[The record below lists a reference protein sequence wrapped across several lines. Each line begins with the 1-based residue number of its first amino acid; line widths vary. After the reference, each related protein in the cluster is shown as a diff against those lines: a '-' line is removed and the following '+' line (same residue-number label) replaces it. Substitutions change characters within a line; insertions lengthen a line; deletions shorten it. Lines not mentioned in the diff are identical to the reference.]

1 MELDT
6 TQLISRVGRAAK
18 IPAGSSYLTPATLLG
33 LASDEL
39 LDELMPR
46 LLAVSGNHFLAYKD
60 VAMSADVA
68 RYRLPPR
75 CIRPER
81 MDLVTAEGML
91 VGHLVLSDGRML
103 AEVAAGRCPPNQA
116 LGWWVPESSHV
127 RVALRSNTDATGRYL
142 RMWYRR
148 QPNRLIAT
156 DSCWRTGSV
165 DTANRTAVYAAINVG
180 DAPGDPVVG
189 VSYDLIKATPAFESF
204 ADDAEA
210 TAVDSGTSTITFLN
224 TTMTEAEDGDL
235 IAPANYTPVPQLPPA
250 LFNVLVL
257 GTASRVLSEQGN
269 QAGATEK
276 RAEALRK
283 LEVALAAATPR
294 SDEAETAAQNIWD
307 WENYRYWY

>member
-6 TQLISRVGRAAK
+6 TQLISRVSRAAK
-18 IPAGSSYLTPATLLG
+18 IPSGSSYLTAATLLG

-46 LLAVSGNHFLAYKD
+46 LLSVSGNHFLTSQD
-60 VAMSADVA
+60 TAMSATA
-68 RYRLPPR
+68 SRYRLPKR

-81 MDLVTAEGML
+81 MELVTAEGML
-91 VGHLVLSDGRML
+91 VGHLVLADGRML
-103 AEVAAGRCPPNQA
+103 SEMEAGRYPPNQA
-116 LGWWVPESSHV
+116 IGWWAPDSSHV
-127 RVALRSNTDATGRYL
+127 RVAMRSTTDATGRYL

-148 QPNRLIAT
+148 QPNRLTAT
-156 DSCWRTGSV
+156 SNCWRMASV
-165 DTANRTAVYAAINVG
+165 DTINRSAIYAAINVG
-180 DAPGDPVVG
+180 DVPGDPVVG
-189 VSYDLIKATPAFESF
+189 VEYDLIKATPAFESF
-204 ADDAEA
+204 ADDASP
-210 TAVDSGTSTITFLN
+210 TTVNSGSSSVIFLN
-224 TTMTEAEDGDL
+224 TDMTEAEDGDL

-269 QAGATEK
+269 QTGAAEK

-283 LEVALAAATPR
+283 LEVALSAATPR

-307 WENYRYWY
+307 WENYRHWY